1 MINEN
6 TKLNIILGI
15 ICACILLAV
24 IYMVNYRNNLEE
36 ANIYFKIK
44 DIQNINWVNE
54 TSNMK
59 FYTDGKT
66 LTFKIGDKVIVDDK
80 SFSLNQQTGEIIID
94 PKGDN
99 IEGSLYLRSVSS
111 NNIVI
116 WYEEAEYR
124 LEKEVILQ

>member
-24 IYMVNYRNNLEE
+24 IYMVKYRNNIEE
-36 ANIYFKIK
+36 ANMYFMIK

-59 FYTDGKT
+59 FYTDSKT
-66 LTFKIGDKVIVDDK
+66 LTLKIGDKVIVDDNN
-80 SFSLNQQTGEIIID
+80 FNVIQQTG
-94 PKGDN
+94 
-99 IEGSLYLRSVSS
+99 
-111 NNIVI
+111 
-116 WYEEAEYR
+116 
-124 LEKEVILQ
+124 